1 MFQFR
6 KINKQIFSSYKV
18 SVTEDIIYISESRIK
33 LNNLIWYQDVCFTLL
48 AFTVA
53 GKVSGYIYYSTF
65 GRMAQ

>member
-1 MFQFR
+1 MFKFR
-6 KINKQIFSSYKV
+6 KINIFFSYKV

-33 LNNLIWYQDVCFTLL
+33 LKKLMGYQNVCLTLL